1 MNINW
6 SALGLV
12 ALVTL
17 AGAIG
22 IVSLF
27 SLGVGRLTSAARAK
41 GGTAATVA
49 TATGY
54 LFLAAA
60 GVIAVWGV
68 YMIIPALHK

>member
-1 MNINW
+1 MTINW
-6 SALGLV
+6 GALGLV

-27 SLGVGRLTSAARAK
+27 SLGVGALSSPHRAK
-41 GGTAATVA
+41 GGTAGTLT
-49 TATGY
+49 TAAGY
-54 LFLAAA
+54 LFLTLAAA
-60 GVIAVWGV
+60 VAVYGV

>member
-1 MNINW
+1 MTINW

-27 SLGVGRLTSAARAK
+27 SLGIGALTSQLRAK
-41 GGTAATVA
+41 GGATATAATA
-49 TATGY
+49 AGY

-60 GVIAVWGV
+60 GAIAVWGV

>member
-1 MNINW
+1 MTINW
-6 SALGLV
+6 NALLLV

-17 AGAIG
+17 GGAIG

-27 SLGVGRLTSAARAK
+27 SLGVGALTSQVRTK
-41 GGTAATVA
+41 GGAAATAITAA
-49 TATGY
+49 GY

-60 GVIAVWGV
+60 GAIAIWGV

>member
-1 MNINW
+1 MTINW

-27 SLGVGRLTSAARAK
+27 SLGIGALTSQTRAK
-41 GGTAATVA
+41 GGVAASAVTVA
-49 TATGY
+49 GY
-54 LFLAAA
+54 LFMAAA
-60 GVIAVWGV
+60 GAIAVWGV
-68 YMIIPALHK
+68 YMIIPGLHK

>member
-1 MNINW
+1 MTINW

-27 SLGVGRLTSAARAK
+27 SLGVGALTSQNRAK
-41 GGTAATVA
+41 GGAAGTLTVGA
-49 TATGY
+49 GY
-54 LFLAAA
+54 LFLALAA
-60 GVIAVWGV
+60 AIAVWGV